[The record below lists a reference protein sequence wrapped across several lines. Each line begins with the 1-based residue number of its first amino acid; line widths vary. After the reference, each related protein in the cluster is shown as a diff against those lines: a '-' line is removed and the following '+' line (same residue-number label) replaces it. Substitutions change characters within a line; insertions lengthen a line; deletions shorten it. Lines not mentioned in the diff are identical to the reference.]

1 MTEKVLVAFSGGVDS
16 SVACHLLKEQ
26 GYEVIGV
33 YFQLGTVPPLPEI
46 EKKALLNAQRSA
58 SQLGIKFISLDSKE
72 RFFKKVV
79 KPFVR
84 WYLRGR
90 TPNPCAVCNPEV
102 KFWAL
107 FQLKRELGAG
117 WVATGHYA
125 RVVYDSNFR
134 EYQLLEAVDRNKDQS
149 YFLFKLKPAW
159 LGKIIFPLGEKSK
172 ARIKK
177 YAQELG
183 LTSGKKEESQD
194 LCFVYSRNY
203 AQVIEHLAEKPPR
216 EGDII
221 TLDGKVLGRHKGIY
235 YYTIGQHRGLGINEP
250 GWYVVKILPEKNQ
263 IVVGRESEL
272 YHQVMLVEDLNWLV
286 KVEFPLSCQAK
297 IRYRSEKADCL
308 VEKAGEK
315 EVLVRFSQRQ
325 RAITPGQASVFYLGE
340 RVLGGGWIKE
350 VIE

>member
-1 MTEKVLVAFSGGVDS
+1 MAFSGGVDS
-16 SVACHLLKEQ
+16 SLACHLLKEQ
-26 GYEVIGV
+26 GYEVLGV
-33 YFQLGTVPPLPEI
+33 YFQLGSVPSQPEK
-46 EKKALLNAQRSA
+46 EKEALFLAQKTA
-58 SQLGIKFISLDSKE
+58 TQLGIKFISLDLKE

-84 WYLRGR
+84 QYLMGK

-107 FQLKRELGAG
+107 FQLKRELGAS

-125 RVVYDSNFR
+125 RVVYDPDFK
-134 EYQLLEAVDRNKDQS
+134 EYQLLEALDKGKDQS
-149 YFLFKLKPAW
+149 YFLFQLKLSW
-159 LGKIIFPLGEKSK
+159 LKRIIFPLGEKSK
-172 ARIKK
+172 AQIKK

-183 LTSGKKEESQD
+183 LASAKREESQD

-203 AQVIEHLAEKPPR
+203 AQVIELLAKKPSK
-216 EGDII
+216 EGEII
-221 TLDGKVLGRHKGIY
+221 NSQGRVLGKHKGIY
-235 YYTIGQHRGLGINEP
+235 YYTIGQHRGLGLSEP
-250 GWYVVKILPEKNQ
+250 GWYVAKILPEENQ

-297 IRYRSEKADCL
+297 FRYRSEKADCL
-308 VEKAGEK
+308 VERAGK
-315 EVLVRFSQRQ
+315 REVLVKFSQPQ
-325 RAITPGQASVFYLGE
+325 RALTPGQASVFYLGE

-350 VIE
+350 VKE